1 MGIMGLF
8 FCFFIE
14 SCLLLLCLGGRY
26 LACNLVKVLT
36 ILEMKVLS
44 FLFFIALTAAFVL
57 SSIERDIRAG
67 IVLDRKVGPE
77 LDTA

>member
-1 MGIMGLF
+1 MGLF
-8 FCFFIE
+8 FCFFVE
-14 SCLLLLCLGGRY
+14 SCLLLLCPRVRY
-26 LACNLVKVLT
+26 LVSNLVKVLT

-44 FLFFIALTAAFVL
+44 FIFLTALTVAFVL

-67 IVLDRKVGPE
+67 MVLESKAWLE